1 MLTRPIS
8 ISRQTFALVKIVI
21 GFFNANIQEA
31 VTIRAVK
38 GRDDG
43 LAIDSHRAARED
55 FLFLLL
61 PYLRIKEEKF
71 FSVKEEMTSGV
82 GEEIASLPWCSP
94 LLEEAECVERRR
106 KTKVWHSAPP
116 TFLLAHSA
124 RERERERERDTRNGG
139 SRLSI
144 SLPTNPSS
152 PTQYCIVLVN
162 DFLFPIRS
170 EQHLNQ
176 LPANKSRLRELITFD
191 FRGNLAILLLFPIYS
206 RMSCARSCVIK

>member
-61 PYLRIKEEKF
+61 PYRKK
-71 FSVKEEMTSGV
+71 K
-82 GEEIASLPWCSP
+82 
-94 LLEEAECVERRR
+94 RR
-106 KTKVWHSAPP
+106 KVFFGERGDDIGCWRGDCFAAVMFSSLGRSRVCREKTKDQSL
-116 TFLLAHSA
+116 TFSTAHFPIGA
-124 RERERERERDTRNGG
+124 FCERKRERERERERHPERW
-139 SRLSI
+139 
-144 SLPTNPSS
+144 
-152 PTQYCIVLVN
+152 
-162 DFLFPIRS
+162 
-170 EQHLNQ
+170 
-176 LPANKSRLRELITFD
+176 
-191 FRGNLAILLLFPIYS
+191 
-206 RMSCARSCVIK
+206 